1 MEYVYKISGLTSNE
15 AFLKKINGVK
25 GISSASIKDDILT
38 VTIESGFYEYDVLT
52 DIFKVCDGFS
62 VNLDFMEESV
72 DNGTIGGDFVEN
84 EGDLSKDL
92 DENPSPVSPR
102 AEKTDQISPSPSF
115 EEVDL
120 LEKEA
125 KQFKSDLIFRIGE
138 VSLSIILFVV
148 SLFLKGGSGGF
159 SLHTVIL
166 VLAFSIAGYDV
177 VYGLYTDI
185 KNKAPLNGNLTALL
199 AAVSAVV
206 LGHAAFGALFIIL
219 FSAARNFS
227 AFADRYK
234 ELSILKSY
242 YTGSLPVLV
251 GEEQT
256 SLQDLKIGD
265 TITLEE
271 GQYIPCDGTSLSD
284 GEVLYKTASLSAPV
298 SVKKGDPVFAGSIAL
313 AAGLLVKVES
323 LFGHSV
329 IDGEGEAFLSHKE
342 AKKAAS
348 KSKKVAKIAL
358 YVDFCAILLSLIIT
372 FIPPI
377 FTQSYGDNL
386 SKWALIGAAL
396 LGIVSLHGIIG
407 FYLNAFDNLVVTGVK
422 RSVLFGDERAVS
434 RLALGNDLT
443 VDAAVLVED
452 GKVKEDAYGMLNEFL
467 ACGVK
472 NVKVDFKSA
481 SYPESVVC
489 DLDFTQ
495 NPVKKPKEIFAGN
508 NGDISLTEGKNRVLN
523 DQISFMPL
531 AYKMAKNTASSAKA
545 GLILSAVLKVVSLA
559 LIFVIPAVSPIV
571 FLSVSALGEAICSA
585 LCLAGLKKFN

>member
-92 DENPSPVSPR
+92 DEKPSPVSPR
-102 AEKTDQISPSPSF
+102 AEKTDRPSPSPSF

-138 VSLSIILFVV
+138 ISLSIILFVV

-348 KSKKVAKIAL
+348 KSKKVSKIAL

-377 FTQSYGDNL
+377 FAQSYGDNL

-434 RLALGNDLT
+434 RLASGNDLT

-531 AYKMAKNTASSAKA
+531 AYKMAKNTVSSAKA